1 MSPTTIPPDLRLPA
15 LRRFA
20 TAITILNILG
30 HTVLGFEP
38 AWAHLVVALAATYAT
53 EIALEIVTSWSLGRR
68 PRFLGGGVVRWV
80 DFLLSAHIT
89 GCAISMLLYSGGR
102 LMPVVFAGVVAICSK
117 ALLRAPAPGGGS
129 RHFLNPSNFGI
140 ALTLVLFPTVGI
152 TPPYQFTAN
161 FHGFGDVLLPGL
173 IILSG
178 SFLNYRFT
186 KRVPLILA
194 WLGVFLLQAVVRT
207 TVLGTATFPALLPAT
222 GMAFL
227 LFTFYMVTDP
237 ATTPNSPRGQ
247 VIFGASVAITYSL
260 LMSFHIVFGLFF
272 ALAIVTG
279 LRGAVMAL
287 AAARVPATAPVPVS
301 ASAATLPFSSQESH
315 G

>member
-1 MSPTTIPPDLRLPA
+1 MSPTTVPPDLRLPA

-20 TAITILNILG
+20 IAISILNILG

-38 AWAHLVVALAATYAT
+38 AWAHLVVALVATYSA
-53 EIALEIVTSWSLGRR
+53 EIVLEVATSWSLGRR
-68 PRFLGGGVVRWV
+68 PRFLGGGPVRVV

-89 GCAISMLLYSGGR
+89 GCAISMLIYSGGR
-102 LMPVVFAGVVAICSK
+102 LMPVVFASVLAICSK
-117 ALLRAPAPGGGS
+117 SLLRAPVEGGGS

-140 ALTLVLFPTVGI
+140 AATLLLFPTVGI

-161 FHGFGDVLLPGL
+161 FHGFGDLLLPGV

-186 KRVPLILA
+186 KRLPLILA
-194 WLGVFLLQAVVRT
+194 WLGVFFLQAVVRT
-207 TVLGTATFPALLPAT
+207 TILGTATFPALLPAT

-237 ATTPNSPRGQ
+237 ATTPNRPRDQ
-247 VIFGASVAITYSL
+247 VVFGASVAITYSL
-260 LMSFHIVFGLFF
+260 LMAFHVVFGLFF

-279 LRGAVMAL
+279 LRGALMAL
-287 AAARVPATAPVPVS
+287 AAARVPAPAP
-301 ASAATLPFSSQESH
+301 AAALPFSRQESP

>member
-1 MSPTTIPPDLRLPA
+1 MSPTPFPADLRLPA

-20 TAITILNILG
+20 IAITILNLLG

-38 AWAHLVVALAATYAT
+38 AWAHLVVGVATTYGAELLLELAVA
-53 EIALEIVTSWSLGRR
+53 WSTGRP
-68 PRFLGGGVVRWV
+68 PRFLGGGPRRLV

-102 LMPVVFAGVVAICSK
+102 LMPVVFAGVVAIGSK
-117 ALLRAPAPGGGS
+117 FLLRVACEGGGT

-140 ALTLVLFPTVGI
+140 VATLLLFPTVGI

-161 FHGFGDVLLPGL
+161 LGPVGDWLLPCV

-186 KRVPLILA
+186 KRIPLILT
-194 WLGVFLLQAVVRT
+194 WLGCFLLQAVVRT
-207 TVLGTATFPALLPAT
+207 TIFGTATVSAMLPMT
-222 GMAFL
+222 GLAFL

-237 ATTPNSPRGQ
+237 ATTPSRPREQ
-247 VIFGASVAITYSL
+247 AIFGAAVAFTYGA
-260 LMSFHIVFGLFF
+260 LMSFHVVFGLFF

-279 LRGAVMAL
+279 LRGLAMAL
-287 AAARVPATAPVPVS
+287 AAARVRAPAA
-301 ASAATLPFSSQESH
+301 LPLAGQESH